1 MQKYKFSKMKKSS
14 LVDVKDFFIANYS
27 FIDGNLVFTKY
38 DKGVIDFTT
47 DVSSA
52 KKINVTSLLIN
63 GNHGD
68 FYDIFLCRGVGSNS
82 INYRESLSK
91 YTGIKEGQIKVCTA
105 KELASLYFGKFN
117 KENEGKPKWWESKV
131 SIEEA
136 IPYLELSNSFVE
148 FDTNDG
154 KTSNR
159 NKEKKHFHSKF
170 TPNSQGV
177 KSRKPI
183 EDDFDLTM

>member
-14 LVDVKDFFIANYS
+14 LVDVKDFYIANYS
-27 FIDGNLVFTKY
+27 FIDGDLVFTKY
-38 DKGVIDFTT
+38 DKGVINFTT

-68 FYDIFLCRGVGSNS
+68 FYDIFLRRGVSSSS
-82 INYRESLSK
+82 INYREPLSK
-91 YTGIKEGQIKVCTA
+91 YTGFKEGQIKVCTA
-105 KELASLYFGKFN
+105 KEVALLYFGKFN
-117 KENEGKPKWWESKV
+117 KENEGRPKWWEPKV

-136 IPYLELSNSFVE
+136 IPYLELKNSLIE
-148 FDTNDG
+148 SDRNNE
-154 KTSNR
+154 KTSNGDE
-159 NKEKKHFHSKF
+159 EKKYFHSKF
-170 TPNSQGV
+170 APKSQGV

-183 EDDFDLTM
+183 EDDFELTM